1 MTIRSVFVQKE
12 LRNDDEYAEN
22 EKIVIE
28 DQKFSLIDIKALYI
42 DDVE

>member
-1 MTIRSVFVQKE
+1 MNMQKMK
-12 LRNDDEYAEN
+12 
-22 EKIVIE
+22 KIVIE